1 MTSIDFVVYYPAEM
15 EIKKILL
22 ISLLWQDYVENT
34 ASCVQNYTLDLGGS
48 GMFWAPEAY
57 YFCTSNWPEIEKTGR
72 VFFGEEYG
80 QLLIKKSE

>member
-34 ASCVQNYTLDLGGS
+34 ASCIQNYTLELRGFFDPQKIIIFARQIDLKLKKL
-48 GMFWAPEAY
+48 E
-57 YFCTSNWPEIEKTGR
+57 E
-72 VFFGEEYG
+72 FFLERNTDNY
-80 QLLIKKSE
+80 